1 MCLLVIIPLSH
12 QSDDSV
18 DQSTD
23 SVCSSNLPDPFRL
36 EYGSIRKAL
45 HGIPE
50 THNEN
55 WKEIEANI
63 RCVINEKLHLDSSQM
78 VIEHAHGT
86 GNPSGYAG
94 KRPMPIVI
102 KFLRYKDEMAV
113 LGKGKDLKGTNIY
126 VNEDYTEAVYV

>member
-1 MCLLVIIPLSH
+1 M
-12 QSDDSV
+12 
-18 DQSTD
+18 
-23 SVCSSNLPDPFRL
+23 PDPFRL

-45 HGIPE
+45 HAIPE

-63 RCVINEKLHLDSSQM
+63 RCVINEKLHLGSSQM

-102 KFLRYKDEMAV
+102 LFFYVDPRKTSSSYAHPR
-113 LGKGKDLKGTNIY
+113 LKHMLMFK
-126 VNEDYTEAVYV
+126 